1 MKISPTELMK
11 KLKYIES
18 EISDIHDMDM
28 KDSLVPM
35 TKEVKEDG
43 TFKLVPLYER
53 EYDFN
58 ANREQIENLYT
69 EERKIRN
76 ILFQFNAS
84 TKVIGYDFTMSEAL
98 VRLGQIKKEI
108 RVLDL
113 LASNRKMNSEYR
125 GETISKVTYDI
136 EDAKSALRNKQSE
149 LSALQVAID
158 KTNLVSE
165 IDY

>member
-11 KLKYIES
+11 KLKYIEI
-18 EISDIHDMDM
+18 EISDIHDMDL

-58 ANREQIENLYT
+58 ANREQIENLYA

-84 TKVIGYDFTMSEAL
+84 TKVIGYNFTMSEAL

-108 RVLDL
+108 RILEHL
-113 LASNRKMNSEYR
+113 SSNRKMNSEYR
-125 GETISKVTYDI
+125 GETISKVTYNI
-136 EDAKSALRNKQSE
+136 EDAKNALRNKQSE

-158 KTNLVSE
+158 RTNLVSE